1 MEEKESLHE
10 KRTGHASLNSLQFKM
25 LISYK
30 MEPVNGSLIK
40 YGEENTSETC
50 SNCGGLKQDLGGN
63 TVYTYEPYG
72 EDLDK
77 DVNKSFS
84 K

>member
-1 MEEKESLHE
+1 S
-10 KRTGHASLNSLQFKM
+10 
-25 LISYK
+25 
-30 MEPVNGSLIK
+30 GSLIK
-40 YGEENTSETC
+40 YEEENTSETC
-50 SNCGGLKQDLGGN
+50 SNCGDLKQDLGGN

-84 K
+84 KRRTQSVMPSSRENLSALLAL